1 MDILLVEPAWAWSA
15 VCLPALNII
24 HVDKSRYWSNG
35 LCQDRLV
42 QQPHKAP
49 RCKKWAWRQ
58 HKGLCAVLTQVHK
71 QSFSPVSPFPGQGS
85 PIPALRQVLSI
96 WGPAH
101 SYRCADL
108 AGTLHEVWPWHL
120 SLTSY
125 LSSKMSA
132 TYWKSLALVFVA
144 NLPCGCQIDVDWEG
158 WSHGTQWHALC
169 VPAEQKSRCLT
180 PSCQFFQR
188 KE

>member
-1 MDILLVEPAWAWSA
+1 MACARTGWFSSLTKLLDARSG
-15 VCLPALNII
+15 LGGNIKASVQCR
-24 HVDKSRYWSNG
+24 HRFTSRAFLLFLLSLDKA
-35 LCQDRLV
+35 
-42 QQPHKAP
+42 AP
-49 RCKKWAWRQ
+49 
-58 HKGLCAVLTQVHK
+58 
-71 QSFSPVSPFPGQGS
+71 SS

-125 LSSKMSA
+125 VSSKMSA
-132 TYWKSLALVFVA
+132 TYWKSLTLVFVA

-158 WSHGTQWHALC
+158 WSHGTRWHALC